1 MHLEVGDA
9 GGARR
14 QLHLGSELR
23 GVGPVAAADRVEMQR
38 QAGRRDR
45 IPDRVPP
52 GIPQR
57 RHVVPAGDLEAARHP
72 APGDAL
78 DLADGRL
85 RVVVRD
91 AGEAG
96 IAIGMGGAE
105 IGEPFVVDAQH
116 LAGRLVVLEPDR
128 GTQDAVEHLG
138 LHAVALLVLEPQ
150 FGIGRA
156 ADALLAVVIEP
167 GRRHPVRAM
176 DLAGDVLPAARAHAV
191 HQPERGTVLGDPL
204 FAARPVG
211 HVRHAVFVRRA
222 GILDEEVGRQ
232 PDQIDMAVGRDDVVF
247 HFFHPPC
254 EPAASMTRAKLCA
267 TEISTKCG
275 KSRWCN
281 REANTPLSDVT
292 VLDFGQIFQ
301 GPYASFLMA
310 KAGAFVIK
318 IEPPRGEPGRR
329 RAEPGKSA
337 TLPFAML
344 NQNKHAIT
352 LNLKHERGRALLERM
367 VERADVLLEN
377 FSPGTMDD
385 LGVGWSRLHAI
396 NPRLIYATGTGFGI
410 SGPDRDNLA
419 MDMTIQA
426 ASGIMSVT
434 GFPDGPPVKAGPT
447 LVDFMGGIHL
457 YAGIVTALYDR
468 DRSGVGRLVEVAMQ
482 EAVYPT
488 LAASYDYYYRTGEIP
503 PRTGNRQSGLN
514 SAPYNVFPTADGHVA
529 IHIVTEAHLQNLL
542 KAMGR
547 EELADDPRFATNAA
561 RVANMDETDALVAA
575 WTRTLPKMEVFARTK
590 AYRIPCAPVRN
601 APEVMNDPHMH
612 ERGMLERVDHPEFGE
627 IVVPSTPLRLHG
639 TDRVETRPSPTIGQ
653 HNAEIYGGW
662 LGLSAARLRS

>member
-1 MHLEVGDA
+1 MV
-9 GGARR
+9 
-14 QLHLGSELR
+14 Q
-23 GVGPVAAADRVEMQR
+23 
-38 QAGRRDR
+38 
-45 IPDRVPP
+45 
-52 GIPQR
+52 
-57 RHVVPAGDLEAARHP
+57 
-72 APGDAL
+72 
-78 DLADGRL
+78 
-85 RVVVRD
+85 
-91 AGEAG
+91 
-96 IAIGMGGAE
+96 
-105 IGEPFVVDAQH
+105 
-116 LAGRLVVLEPDR
+116 
-128 GTQDAVEHLG
+128 
-138 LHAVALLVLEPQ
+138 
-150 FGIGRA
+150 
-156 ADALLAVVIEP
+156 
-167 GRRHPVRAM
+167 
-176 DLAGDVLPAARAHAV
+176 
-191 HQPERGTVLGDPL
+191 
-204 FAARPVG
+204 
-211 HVRHAVFVRRA
+211 
-222 GILDEEVGRQ
+222 
-232 PDQIDMAVGRDDVVF
+232 
-247 HFFHPPC
+247 
-254 EPAASMTRAKLCA
+254 
-267 TEISTKCG
+267 
-275 KSRWCN
+275 SR
-281 REANTPLSDVT
+281 ANTPLSDVT

-301 GPYASFLMA
+301 GPYASFLLA

-352 LNLKHERGRALLERM
+352 LNLKHERGRALLFQM
-367 VERADVLLEN
+367 AGRADVLLEN

-385 LGVGWSRLHAI
+385 LGVGWTRLHAV
-396 NPRLIYATGTGFGI
+396 NPRLIYASGTGFGI

-457 YAGIVTALYDR
+457 YAGILTALYDR

-503 PRTGNRQSGLN
+503 PRTGNRQAGLN
-514 SAPYNVFPTADGHVA
+514 SAPYNVFPTSDGHVA
-529 IHIVTEAHLQNLL
+529 IHIVTEAHFQNLL

-547 EELADDPRFATNAA
+547 EDLADDPRFATNAG
-561 RVANMDETDALVAA
+561 RVAHMDETDTLVEA

-612 ERGMLERVDHPEFGE
+612 MRGMLERVDHPELGE

-639 TDRVETRPSPTIGQ
+639 TDRVETQSSPTIGQ
-653 HNAEIYGGW
+653 HNTKIYGGW
-662 LGLSAARLRS
+662 LGLSADELQELKETGAI

>member
-1 MHLEVGDA
+1 MV
-9 GGARR
+9 
-14 QLHLGSELR
+14 Q
-23 GVGPVAAADRVEMQR
+23 
-38 QAGRRDR
+38 
-45 IPDRVPP
+45 
-52 GIPQR
+52 
-57 RHVVPAGDLEAARHP
+57 
-72 APGDAL
+72 
-78 DLADGRL
+78 
-85 RVVVRD
+85 
-91 AGEAG
+91 
-96 IAIGMGGAE
+96 
-105 IGEPFVVDAQH
+105 
-116 LAGRLVVLEPDR
+116 
-128 GTQDAVEHLG
+128 
-138 LHAVALLVLEPQ
+138 
-150 FGIGRA
+150 
-156 ADALLAVVIEP
+156 
-167 GRRHPVRAM
+167 
-176 DLAGDVLPAARAHAV
+176 
-191 HQPERGTVLGDPL
+191 
-204 FAARPVG
+204 
-211 HVRHAVFVRRA
+211 
-222 GILDEEVGRQ
+222 
-232 PDQIDMAVGRDDVVF
+232 
-247 HFFHPPC
+247 
-254 EPAASMTRAKLCA
+254 
-267 TEISTKCG
+267 
-275 KSRWCN
+275 SR
-281 REANTPLSDVT
+281 ANTPLSDVT

-329 RAEPGKSA
+329 RADPGKSA

-352 LNLKHERGRALLERM
+352 LNLKDERGRELLEQM
-367 VERADVLLEN
+367 AGRADVLLEN

-385 LGVGWSRLHAI
+385 LGVGWSRLHAV
-396 NPRLIYATGTGFGI
+396 NPQLIYATGTGFGI

-468 DRSGVGRLVEVAMQ
+468 DRSGIGRLVEVAMQ

-488 LAASYDYYYRTGEIP
+488 LAASFDYYYRTGEIP

-514 SAPYNVFPTADGHVA
+514 SAPYNVFPAADGHVA
-529 IHIVTEAHLQNLL
+529 IHIVTETHFQNLL

-547 EELADDPRFATNAA
+547 EDLTDDPRFATNAA
-561 RVANMDETDALVAA
+561 RVANMDETDALVRE

-612 ERGMLERVDHPEFGE
+612 MRGMLERVDHPELGE
-627 IVVPSTPLRLHG
+627 IVVPSTSLRLHG

-653 HNAEIYGGW
+653 HNREIYGGW
-662 LGLSAARLRS
+662 LGLSEGEIAELREAGII